1 MVDIDTFSVHEL
13 DAIMKGF
20 RYGVPPVIYYHFLVP
35 GGDFHFG
42 LKPLGNDDDL
52 RTFAQYV
59 CDHKI
64 MRVYTEHGE
73 TKLLTYF
80 MNPKPVKKVTIV
92 QMDEIDENDDNEN
105 HTAEVQEF
113 PSPPR
118 SSPVEV
124 EVQPLHVEVHDR
136 QKELIANDFME
147 AATEFDIGL
156 YQKMLQSN
164 ADVHEHVQV
173 EVEEHVQDEV
183 EEHAQVEVEKNV
195 QYEVELDHGH
205 EAAMEDNLD
214 NYMDNYID
222 NNMDDYME
230 TEMEHDNGSK
240 SDGED
245 GSISDRGEGSHC
257 DEENDSED
265 SEDSDWV
272 DEENIIPE
280 VEVDMRDFHMSID
293 TEAEFF
299 EKRLRNSMEKDRNQE
314 HEDMELD
321 VIDND
326 EWDSTDD
333 DSEMGKKRRQVI
345 KELGKEKRCSL
356 GEVHKPT
363 FRIGQKYKS
372 KKELKDKIAHHA
384 LETRKN
390 LFIKKNDK
398 LRLRATCKGKVV
410 FNEGQVDGPTTGKK
424 SKGKSKKTKTSTELS
439 CQWVLQ
445 ASRKSEEES
454 WCVKTYQPEHSCLNT
469 RKVRTAT
476 ANFISK
482 QIMDLVESNPT
493 VPIKAVQELLQKRY
507 QVSFSK
513 DKVFRAIADAKK
525 HVMGDYT
532 KQYDVLRDYILE
544 LQSTNPDTTV
554 KLELVPEPN
563 LVNATSRCFQRIYIC
578 LGGMK
583 KGFKACL
590 RDFIGLDG
598 AFMKG
603 AYPGQILTA
612 VGLDSNN
619 GIYPLAYAIV
629 ESESTQSW
637 KWFLEYLGDDLDL
650 SQLSNF
656 TFISDRQK
664 VIDFLDV
671 F

>member
-1 MVDIDTFSVHEL
+1 MNIPMWNIRLLDKPFNAKVAYDGHPTLFTIKLYHGGEFTKFPDVQYIDGSVNYVDMVDIDTFSVHEL

-195 QYEVELDHGH
+195 QDEVELDHGH

-257 DEENDSED
+257 DEEND

-345 KELGKEKRCSL
+345 KEL
-356 GEVHKPT
+356 
-363 FRIGQKYKS
+363 
-372 KKELKDKIAHHA
+372 
-384 LETRKN
+384 
-390 LFIKKNDK
+390 
-398 LRLRATCKGKVV
+398 
-410 FNEGQVDGPTTGKK
+410 
-424 SKGKSKKTKTSTELS
+424 
-439 CQWVLQ
+439 
-445 ASRKSEEES
+445 
-454 WCVKTYQPEHSCLNT
+454 
-469 RKVRTAT
+469 
-476 ANFISK
+476 
-482 QIMDLVESNPT
+482 
-493 VPIKAVQELLQKRY
+493 
-507 QVSFSK
+507 
-513 DKVFRAIADAKK
+513 
-525 HVMGDYT
+525 
-532 KQYDVLRDYILE
+532 
-544 LQSTNPDTTV
+544 
-554 KLELVPEPN
+554 
-563 LVNATSRCFQRIYIC
+563 
-578 LGGMK
+578 
-583 KGFKACL
+583 
-590 RDFIGLDG
+590 
-598 AFMKG
+598 
-603 AYPGQILTA
+603 
-612 VGLDSNN
+612 
-619 GIYPLAYAIV
+619 
-629 ESESTQSW
+629 
-637 KWFLEYLGDDLDL
+637 EYLGDDLDL

-664 VIDFLDV
+664 GLIPAIAQLFPVAEHRFCLRHIYENMRKRWRTTERSHHNIGLEAISQVDQSQTCF
-671 F
+671 